1 MIIWLVSYPKSGNTW
16 VRTLIGQIL
25 NNNFD
30 NKKIFETS
38 KKIRLYPSK
47 IDFIDLD
54 DDFKNTVLNDD
65 KKKIIFDKTAINWLR
80 SQNIINTNKKFNIF
94 KTHNMLCK
102 LKIQNKLHSFTDTK
116 NSIGVIHI
124 VRDPRNVISSL
135 VNHFSFKSTDSALKF
150 MMNEN
155 QTMGIE
161 DNKVPQFLSSWKN
174 HYNSW
179 KRFPKNYLLIKYEN
193 LIDDPKKEVKKIIEY
208 LNNFFRINISDNN
221 LNNVISNSSF
231 ENLKNL
237 ETKGLFD
244 ESAKDKK
251 TGKVK
256 NFFYLGKENNWKRML
271 NKNILNKLEKN
282 FQTEMKELGYM

>member
-1 MIIWLVSYPKSGNTW
+1 
-16 VRTLIGQIL
+16 
-25 NNNFD
+25 
-30 NKKIFETS
+30 
-38 KKIRLYPSK
+38 
-47 IDFIDLD
+47 
-54 DDFKNTVLNDD
+54 
-65 KKKIIFDKTAINWLR
+65 
-80 SQNIINTNKKFNIF
+80 
-94 KTHNMLCK
+94 MLCK

-135 VNHFSFKSTDSALKF
+135 VNHFSYKSTDSALKF

-193 LIDDPKKEVKKIIEY
+193 LIDDPKKEVKKIIEF

-231 ENLKNL
+231 ENIKNL

-244 ESAKDKK
+244 ESAKDKN

>member
-244 ESAKDKK
+244 ESAKDKN

-256 NFFYLGKENNWKRML
+256 TFFYLGKENNWKRML